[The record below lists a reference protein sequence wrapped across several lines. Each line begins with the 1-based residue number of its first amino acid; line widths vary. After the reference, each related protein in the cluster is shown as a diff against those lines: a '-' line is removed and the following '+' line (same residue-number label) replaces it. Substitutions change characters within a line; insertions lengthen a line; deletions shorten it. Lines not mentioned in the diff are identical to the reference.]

1 MKKVI
6 EPVIQDQLFRETVLL
21 SKLEKNKN
29 VKFANGTFYITAL
42 TGRHSGV
49 YSIKEWDTITDGA
62 FSTGQMTT
70 KAKYTYGRHTFTD
83 VALEGIQGD
92 AGSIANVLTL
102 ATEELKDAIQRL
114 FQRQFSSR
122 GRGVLGKISTNATSA
137 TLTLYGRDQTGHGIG
152 SDYLTPGQKIYV
164 GTEVAIKA
172 GTADAVTV
180 LTVNSDTSI
189 TVDSSITV
197 VQDDWITN
205 QQVRDSVAVLYNEMS
220 GIMNLLDNTATGAL
234 DGIVPDT
241 NFQGLAR
248 ATNARVN
255 ANMYKPAAYEVLS
268 LARLQ
273 EYYMK
278 ARKYGKPDLIRMN
291 SDLYTKYGALLNTDK
306 RFVNTMDL
314 GGGFVGLEFASGSNP
329 VPVVLDFDCDE
340 QSAEILDTKTFTYGE
355 MAPIG
360 FVDRDGQ
367 VIRNVGGNSANFT
380 AIMRAYWDLICLKP
394 RANARVTGLDIA

>member
-1 MKKVI
+1 
-6 EPVIQDQLFRETVLL
+6 
-21 SKLEKNKN
+21 
-29 VKFANGTFYITAL
+29 
-42 TGRHSGV
+42 
-49 YSIKEWDTITDGA
+49 
-62 FSTGQMTT
+62 MTT

-380 AIMRAYWDLICLKP
+380 AIMRAY
-394 RANARVTGLDIA
+394 